1 MIPLKTGPI
10 MAPNE
15 RIEVNIPMNSA
26 FLSGGQLRE
35 INVEAP
41 LIKAPYAN
49 PREIYPAAMS
59 RQSVARKKRMGVK
72 LENKIPPTMDFLGP
86 VFVMIF
92 PDIKCE
98 IIWNMGFNDESNTA
112 KE

>member
-15 RIEVNIPMNSA
+15 RTEVKIPMNSA
-26 FLSGGQLRE
+26 FLSGGQFRE

-49 PREIYPAAMS
+49 PSERYPAAIS
-59 RQSVARKKRMGVK
+59 RQSVAKKKRMGVK
-72 LENKIPPTMDFLGP
+72 LEDNIPPTMDFLGP

-98 IIWNMGFNDESNTA
+98 II
-112 KE
+112 